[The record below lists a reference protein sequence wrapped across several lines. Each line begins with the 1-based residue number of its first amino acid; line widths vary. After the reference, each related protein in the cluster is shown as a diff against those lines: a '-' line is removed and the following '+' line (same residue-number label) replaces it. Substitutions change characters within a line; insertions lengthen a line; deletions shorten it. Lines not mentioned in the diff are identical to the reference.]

1 MSAFAVK
8 GWCPSALRPMPSGD
22 GLVVR
27 IRPRGGRFSAEQ
39 AAGIAALS
47 RRHGN
52 GLLDLTGRA
61 NLQIRGVS
69 EKSHP
74 VLIVGLDHLG
84 LVDAELQSETQ
95 RNILVTPFW
104 RDGDE
109 AQSLATELEW
119 ALAKRSLGL
128 PEKFGFAIDCG
139 EGRVL
144 TQAPADIRI
153 ERGIDGSLILRADG
167 ISRGRSMARDAI
179 IDGAIAL
186 AEWFVASGGA
196 QEGRGRMAAHVASGA
211 RLPGPLVG
219 ETQPV
224 PALAVPKPGLV
235 AAGALVGVAFG
246 QIWSET
252 LTWLTTL
259 GPGLRLAPWRM
270 LLVEALRDMPEAKGL
285 VMHADDPLLRVVA
298 CTGAPKCPQAFA
310 ETRELATA
318 LAPHLPPDV
327 RLHVSGCA
335 KGCAHPAAA
344 SITLV
349 GTPDGFDLVRQGNA
363 RQAPIMRGIDPAEI
377 RAEPG
382 TWVGGR
388 R

>member
-1 MSAFAVK
+1 MKSFAIK
-8 GWCPSALRPMPSGD
+8 GWCPSALRPMRSGD

-27 IRPRGGRFSAEQ
+27 IRPRGGRLSAAQ
-39 AAGIAALS
+39 AAGIAGLS
-47 RRHGN
+47 QRHGN

-69 EKSHP
+69 DESHP
-74 VLIVGLDHLG
+74 LLILGLDRLG
-84 LVDAELQSETQ
+84 LVDPELQSETQ

-104 RDGDE
+104 NDGDD
-109 AQSLATELEW
+109 AQSLATELEQ
-119 ALAKRSLGL
+119 ALATRSLGL

-139 EGRVL
+139 QSRVL

-167 ISRGRSMARDAI
+167 ASRGRSMARDAI
-179 IDGAIAL
+179 VHGAITL

-196 QEGRGRMAAHVASGA
+196 QDGRGRMAAHVAAGA
-211 RLPGPLVG
+211 TLPGPLVG
-219 ETQPV
+219 ETQP
-224 PALAVPKPGLV
+224 AAASAVPKPGLFPD
-235 AAGALVGVAFG
+235 GALAAVAFG
-246 QIWSET
+246 QLWGAT
-252 LTWLTTL
+252 LAWLASL

-270 LLVEALRDMPEAKGL
+270 LLVEGLREMPKAKGL
-285 VMHADDPLLRVVA
+285 VMRADDPLLRVVA
-298 CTGAPKCPQAFA
+298 CTGAPLCPQACA
-310 ETRELATA
+310 ETREFATA
-318 LAPHLPPDV
+318 LAPHVPPDV

-335 KGCAHPAAA
+335 KGCAHPATA

-363 RQAPIMRGIDPAEI
+363 RQTPIMRGIDPAEI
-377 RAEPG
+377 LADPG
-382 TWVGGR
+382 AWVGGR